1 MEEVSIWHVTEETGH
16 VDPEVLDGWSA
27 RPPHSLTGEQEI
39 GLYQP
44 PENWQGAAHPTKTL
58 SAAGFYAVEFVIGR
72 ESAQHQDILV
82 KYRGIGYFKAADI
95 ERLSPGQWWVDGK
108 VMNRTQF
115 REHTADVC

>member
-27 RPPHSLTGEQEI
+27 RPPQSLTGEQEI

-44 PENWQGAAHPTKTL
+44 PENWQGASHPAKTL
-58 SAAGFYAVEFVIGR
+58 SAAGFYAVTFVIGR
-72 ESAQHQDILV
+72 ESAQHRDILV
-82 KYRGIGYFKAADI
+82 KYRGVGYFKAADI